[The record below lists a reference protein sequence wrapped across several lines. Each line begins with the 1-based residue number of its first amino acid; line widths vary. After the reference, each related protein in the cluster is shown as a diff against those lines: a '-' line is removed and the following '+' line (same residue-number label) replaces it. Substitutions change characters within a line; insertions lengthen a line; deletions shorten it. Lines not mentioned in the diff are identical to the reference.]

1 MNADARKWAGKL
13 ISDAKAW
20 KNVKKPKR
28 PLKDCSTRELRSD
41 GIYEKVRQEKKLKTC
56 GQARDLVGAELRHR
70 VWEMG

>member
-1 MNADARKWAGKL
+1 MNAETRKWAGKL

-28 PLKDCSTRELRSD
+28 PLKDRSTQELRSE
-41 GIYEKVRQEKKLKTC
+41 GIHEKVRAEKKLKTC

-70 VWEMG
+70 VRETG